1 MSKKTLSL
9 NKNLVVHKPPAK
21 NTFYEKYYL
30 QNVKK
35 LQELHDKLCR
45 TPTVADI
52 RSLINCETEQAEKL
66 YNLYISDDKRN
77 KDCQASLP
85 NFLLK
90 ALNHAVNII
99 IAEKNTDIHNAN
111 IEIAKQ
117 NEFYINEN
125 KILVQQNKNLQSEL
139 LEMQQKLNAA
149 NTKIKELN
157 NDKLVEFL
165 KQQLENLQNKYDGA
179 INTLFKTPKTKTK
192 PSKVKTD
199 LPITSLEDL
208 FKK

>member
-45 TPTVADI
+45 TPTIADI

-90 ALNHAVNII
+90 ALNGSAIFG
-99 IAEKNTDIHNAN
+99 KGCR
-111 IEIAKQ
+111 KKCGYSQ
-117 NEFYINEN
+117 R
-125 KILVQQNKNLQSEL
+125 
-139 LEMQQKLNAA
+139 
-149 NTKIKELN
+149 
-157 NDKLVEFL
+157 
-165 KQQLENLQNKYDGA
+165 KYR
-179 INTLFKTPKTKTK
+179 NRKTK
-192 PSKVKTD
+192 
-199 LPITSLEDL
+199 
-208 FKK
+208 